1 MGVIWGQN
9 RRDNPQET
17 LAFLEG
23 LLIECDAGEGDTVL
37 VGGGPASGKT
47 HLQHQ
52 LVLRAKELGILT
64 LTAAGAADERDVNGG
79 VIDQL
84 LAGPLPPALTECL
97 LVEDVDERIAALC
110 SAVQRLARERA
121 VLVAVDDLHHVDE
134 TSARL
139 LLRLQRRTSSA
150 ALLLVLNH
158 ADGSYAG
165 LPFTSQP
172 HRHVELTPLSV
183 QAIAE
188 LVPAEGAELPA
199 RIHELSA
206 GNPLLVNAL
215 IDAHRGCADAGS
227 AYSEAVQRL
236 LNRYGSPLREVAT
249 AIAVLDSDVTTEAVA
264 IVAGVDPLDAET
276 SAGRLAD
283 TGLVAGIRFR
293 PPAAAAVVDG
303 LRGPEK
309 VRLHARA
316 AEVKHA
322 RGLTPAEVARHLVA
336 AGEVEGDW
344 GLPVL
349 VAAAEQVMLGDD
361 IDFATRC
368 LNLAASVS
376 TAQWEQQTISQL
388 LAKITW
394 RVNPAAA
401 APHLQ
406 SLREAGSLD
415 QSDRIGL
422 ARQSLWF
429 GDRDTFERAFAA
441 LEHDDEPLDPRTAAE
456 LTLAGYWHY
465 GVSTATA
472 ETGDPWLQ
480 TANSLAEVWRTG
492 GTETTSACAE
502 RILQN
507 CRLSDTSLE
516 ALATAILALAHDDKA
531 DRAEGWCTSLS
542 EEAEYRGAITWK
554 AMLDAIGASLRL
566 RRGDVVG
573 AASLANRAL
582 GMLDAPNW
590 GVAICYP
597 LATLL
602 SAHTAAGAFKEAA
615 AVLRHPLPEA
625 ALTTLGGVRYLRARG
640 HFHLATN
647 RGLAAVSDLQQC
659 RRILGEWDLDLP
671 AIAPWQTDLAEAN
684 LGLGNVAL
692 AVDLA
697 KQQLVC
703 SDASSRG
710 SALRVLALAGDA
722 AARLGLLNRAAETFR
737 AAGDRLELAKTMR
750 WINQLSQRAER
761 AAGLVKPV
769 HVPRQGRQVSRP
781 AGAPAAMARPVARPE
796 PASASST
803 ASPLSEAELRVAELA
818 VDGRTNRQIAE
829 TLYITVSTVEQHLT
843 RVYRKLG
850 VAGRAALAGEF
861 ADAEGGQ

>member
-1 MGVIWGQN
+1 MGAIWGQN
-9 RRDNPQET
+9 RRENPQGA
-17 LAFLEG
+17 LAFLED
-23 LLIECDAGEGDTVL
+23 LLIECDAGVGETVL

-52 LVLRAKELGILT
+52 VVVRAKELGIVT
-64 LTAAGAADERDVNGG
+64 LTAAGAADERDVDGG

-84 LAGPLPPALTECL
+84 LASPLLPPSLTGRPADGDGR
-97 LVEDVDERIAALC
+97 DVDERIAELC
-110 SAVQRLARERA
+110 SAIHRLARERA
-121 VLVAVDDLHHVDE
+121 VLVAVDDLHHIDE

-139 LLRLQRRTSSA
+139 LLRLQRRAPSA

-158 ADGSYAG
+158 ADGSYADS
-165 LPFTSQP
+165 PFTSLP

-188 LVPAEGAELPA
+188 LVQGDGLPE

-206 GNPLLVNAL
+206 GNPLLVRAL
-215 IDAHRGCADAGS
+215 VDAHRGSADTGS

-236 LNRYGSPLREVAT
+236 LHRYGSPLREVAT

-264 IVAGVDPLDAET
+264 IVAGVDPLEAEAST
-276 SAGRLAD
+276 GRLAD
-283 TGLVAGIRFR
+283 AGLVAGVRFR
-293 PPAAAAVVDG
+293 PPAAAAVVGG

-309 VRLHARA
+309 VRLHVRA

-322 RGLTPAEVARHLVA
+322 RGLSPAEVARHLVA
-336 AGEVEGDW
+336 AGEAEADW
-344 GLPVL
+344 ALPVL

-361 IDFATRC
+361 IEFATRC
-368 LNLAASVS
+368 LKLAASV
-376 TAQWEQQTISQL
+376 AKARWEQQTISQL

-401 APHLQ
+401 APHLR

-415 QSDRIGL
+415 ASDRIGL
-422 ARQSLWF
+422 ARQSLWL
-429 GDRDTFERAFAA
+429 GDRDTFERSFAA
-441 LEHDDEPLDPRTAAE
+441 LETDVEPLDPRTSAE
-456 LTLAGYWHY
+456 LILAGYWHY
-465 GVSTATA
+465 GVSTTTA
-472 ETGDPWLQ
+472 DPGDPWLH
-480 TANSLAEVWRTG
+480 TANSLAAMWRTG

-566 RRGDVVG
+566 RRGDVPG
-573 AASLANRAL
+573 AVDLGTRAL

-590 GVAICYP
+590 GVAISYP

-602 SAHTAAGAFKEAA
+602 IAHTAAGAFKDAA
-615 AVLRHPLPEA
+615 AVLRHPMPDA
-625 ALTTLGGVRYLRARG
+625 VWATLGGVRYLRARG

-659 RRILGEWDLDLP
+659 RRILHEQDLELP
-671 AIAPWQTDLAEAN
+671 AVLPWQADLAEAN
-684 LGLGNVAL
+684 LGLGNTAMAVEL
-692 AVDLA
+692 ARQSLA
-697 KQQLVC
+697 GPA
-703 SDASSRG
+703 DAYSRG

-722 AARLGLLNRAAETFR
+722 AARPGLLNRAAEAFK
-737 AAGDRLELAKTMR
+737 ASGDRLELAKTMR
-750 WINQLSQRAER
+750 TINHLSQRAER
-761 AAGLVKPV
+761 AGSLVKAV
-769 HVPRQGRQVSRP
+769 HVPRQGRSRP
-781 AGAPAAMARPVARPE
+781 AVPRPVARPE
-796 PASASST
+796 PVASPSASV
-803 ASPLSEAELRVAELA
+803 LSEAELRVAELA
-818 VDGRTNRQIAE
+818 VEGRTNRQIAE